1 MIGYGQEYLHNLTHT
16 PWFRFFIAI
25 LVITTVLFLVLK
37 IGSTYVDIFYLVLDL
52 FKVCLIF
59 GFAFTIYKIAT
70 DILRKNIKNKMDK
83 ITKTE
88 NKYLGL
94 NVFERA
100 LVKIMRLWNL
110 IIFGLFFSLLLSNK
124 SIIGPG
130 GILYNLIYYCYNVVI
145 ISLVL
150 YFIILSFEFMMQY
163 CVE

>member
-1 MIGYGQEYLHNLTHT
+1 MIGYGQDLTNT
-16 PWFRFFIAI
+16 PWFRFLMVLLI
-25 LVITTVLFLVLK
+25 ITIVLFLVLK

-52 FKVCLIF
+52 FKVFVIF
-59 GFAFTIYKIAT
+59 GLAFIIYKIAT
-70 DILRKNIKNKMDK
+70 DILRKNIKKKMDK
-83 ITKTE
+83 ITK

-124 SIIGPG
+124 SIIRPG

>member
-1 MIGYGQEYLHNLTHT
+1 MIGYGKDYLHNLTHT
-16 PWFRFFIAI
+16 PWFWVFMVILSIA
-25 LVITTVLFLVLK
+25 TVLFFVSK
-37 IGSTYVDIFYLVLDL
+37 IASGYVDIFYLVFDL

-59 GFAFTIYKIAT
+59 GFAFAIYTIAT
-70 DILRKNIKNKMDK
+70 DILRININNKMDK
-83 ITKTE
+83 ITETE

-94 NVFERA
+94 NIFERA
-100 LVKIMRLWNL
+100 LVKIMRLWDL

-130 GILYNLIYYCYNVVI
+130 GIFYNLIYYCYNVVI

-150 YFIILSFEFMMQY
+150 YFIILSFEFIMQY

>member
-16 PWFRFFIAI
+16 HWFRFFMAI
-25 LVITTVLFLVLK
+25 LVITIILFLGLK
-37 IGSTYVDIFYLVLDL
+37 IGSTYIDIFYLVLDL
-52 FKVCLIF
+52 FKVCVIF
-59 GFAFTIYKIAT
+59 GFAFTIYKITT

-83 ITKTE
+83 ITETE

-94 NVFERA
+94 NIFERA
-100 LVKIMRLWNL
+100 LVKIMRLWDL

-130 GILYNLIYYCYNVVI
+130 SILYNLKYYCYNVVI

-150 YFIILSFEFMMQY
+150 YFIILSFEFIMRY

>member
-1 MIGYGQEYLHNLTHT
+1 MIGYSQDYLHKLTHT
-16 PWFRFFIAI
+16 PWFVFFMV
-25 LVITTVLFLVLK
+25 LLGITTVLFIVLK
-37 IGSTYVDIFYLVLDL
+37 GGETYVDIFYLVLDL

-59 GFAFTIYKIAT
+59 GFAFTIYIITT

-83 ITKTE
+83 ISKTE

-94 NVFERA
+94 NIFERA

-124 SIIGPG
+124 SIIGRG
-130 GILYNLIYYCYNVVI
+130 GILYNLIYYCYNAVI